1 MPKMRKAAWDPG
13 WQWKWS
19 RRGPS
24 STRPRPWSS
33 EELRTLQALLRER
46 RSWSEIARAL
56 ERSQTAVLQRARL
69 HGLTARQL

>member
-1 MPKMRKAAWDPG
+1 MPESRNARDPS

-33 EELRTLQALLRER
+33 EELHTLKALLRER
-46 RSWSEIARAL
+46 RPWSEIAHAL
-56 ERSQTAVLQRARL
+56 KRSPTAVLQRARQ
-69 HGLTARQL
+69 HGLTGRQV